1 MAGDMLLPRSRRQDP
16 PPPGVVGTAR
26 VDRRTRN
33 LLPRVREGDV
43 VVLDHTD
50 MDRATA
56 QALVDADVA
65 AVVNASAFV
74 SGRYPSRG
82 PAVLL
87 EAGVQ
92 LVDRA
97 GTEVLAAVKDGQEV
111 RIHEGRLLV
120 GEEERGSG
128 RVLERD
134 ELDAELEA
142 ARSGMVVQLERLA
155 HDSAEFVRREE
166 GVLLHNRG
174 IPALRSR
181 VADRPV
187 LVVAPGP
194 ELDAELDLVDDWLRE
209 QRPVVVAVDSAATV
223 LHSRKRRPD
232 VLVVSAAGREHAGG
246 SVPPK
251 AVKAARD
258 VVVVAEPGGRS
269 DAPAVDR
276 AGVRPE
282 VFETTASSEDAA
294 LLLAVHAG
302 ASLVV
307 GAGAH
312 ASLDDFLDRQRGG
325 LSSTYL
331 TRLKVGDRLVD
342 ARAVP
347 SLYTGRLR
355 AWHLWAVLLMG
366 LLAVL
371 AAVAVTPVGQEVVDR
386 LRDPLSDLVAP
397 LVSYVE
403 GLF

>member
-1 MAGDMLLPRSRRQDP
+1 MMLSRSRQATP
-16 PPPGVVGTAR
+16 LPGVHGTAR
-26 VDRRTRN
+26 VDRRVRS
-33 LLPRVREGDV
+33 LLPRVRKGDV

-56 QALVDADVA
+56 QALADAEVA
-65 AVVNASAFV
+65 AVVNASRFV

-87 EAGVQ
+87 DAGVT
-92 LVDRA
+92 LVDDA
-97 GTEVLAAVKDGQEV
+97 GTEVLYAVKDGQDV
-111 RIHEGRLLV
+111 RLHEGRLLV
-120 GEEERGSG
+120 GEEDCGGG
-128 RVLERD
+128 RALGRES
-134 ELDAELEA
+134 LDAALEA
-142 ARSGMVVQLERLA
+142 ARTGMVTQLERLA

-174 IPALRSR
+174 IPALRAR
-181 VADRPV
+181 VSGRPV

-194 ELDAELDLVDDWLRE
+194 GLDAELDLVDPWLRE
-209 QRPVVVAVDSAATV
+209 QRPVVIAVDSAATV
-223 LHSRKRRPD
+223 LHSRKRRAD
-232 VLVVSAAGREHAGG
+232 VLVVTAARDDRSAG

-258 VVVVAEPGGRS
+258 VVVVTDPGRS
-269 DAPAVDR
+269 AEAPSVER

-282 VFETTASSEDAA
+282 VFETTATAEDAA
-294 LLLAVHAG
+294 LLLAVHAD

-307 GAGAH
+307 GAGVH

-331 TRLKVGDRLVD
+331 SRLKVGDRLVD

-347 SLYTGRLR
+347 ALYSGRLR
-355 AWHLWAVLLMG
+355 AWHLWLVLLVG
-366 LLAVL
+366 VLALL
-371 AAVAVTPVGQEVVDR
+371 AAVAVTPVGQELLDGVSEPVA
-386 LRDPLSDLVAP
+386 DLVSP
-397 LVSYVE
+397 LVSFVE